1 MQHQKKKGVSRAL
14 ALAAGL
20 SLVAGVL
27 PAAHAVGGAAPAA
40 PITANDAFEDGS
52 YIVVLKDQPLATFP
66 ATAGSATSK
75 VDTTSATAIS
85 HTERLLSQQ
94 AAALASVEAEATH
107 NYTVALNGFSA
118 KLTGE
123 QAAALAARGDVVS
136 VTPSKMRTLSE
147 GETYQLPDG
156 VNVPATEESPDFLGL
171 RGEGGV
177 WEQVGGPM
185 EAGRGMVVGVID
197 TGIAYDNP
205 SFSGEGMPDAPEGWA
220 GECEPG
226 EDGGLPADA
235 CNGKII
241 GATYHVE
248 GLRAAGFEAEEAVNP
263 IDNNG
268 HGSHVAGT
276 AAGREITVTGG
287 GEQFDMAGMAPG
299 AHLSSYKV
307 CWDFEYEGGVRNGCF
322 DEDSVA
328 AIDQALA
335 DGVDVLNFSIS
346 GDPTLY
352 NNPVDMA
359 FKNAT
364 AAGVFVAAASGN
376 EGEEGGT
383 ANHIGPWMTTVGA
396 ATHRGD
402 DAPVIAPFSNPG
414 PVAVADEEQ
423 TVLKPDL
430 GAPGVEVLAAIY
442 SEDGTPNWAYLSG
455 TSMASPHVAGLGA
468 LLAGENP
475 DWSPMAVKSAMQTSA
490 RDYTDAESNAAFE
503 GGTGFVEPRSFLSPG
518 LVFDS
523 TEADWDAF
531 LADPAN
537 GYELNTAYV
546 VVPALGTTPTT
557 VTRTVTN
564 PGDAEATFTAAYEGP
579 ETLQV
584 EVSPA
589 SVTVPAGGSAEVTIT
604 VANTGAAAD
613 AWQEGDISWTAGETV
628 VEIPVVARGAVAD
641 VEPEPEPGPEIDRV
655 YGADRYGTA
664 AGVSALFPE
673 GVDTVYVASGQGFAD
688 ALAGSAPAASGLLPQ
703 GVLGTQNTPDGDPAP
718 VLLTRNDELMDE
730 TVAALDALEPSN
742 IIILGGEGA
751 INADVAE
758 DLGEYGEV
766 SRVEGANRYETAAN
780 LALMFDDV
788 DTVYVA
794 SGDDRAYADALA
806 GAARAGMENAPVIL
820 TRQDELHSAAQE
832 ALETLAPANVVILG
846 GSVAISDD
854 VETALGEFGEVD
866 RLAGE
871 DRYATAVAISQVH
884 DADASVVYIASG
896 QNYPDALAG
905 SSLAGYE
912 GVPVLL
918 TKQDRLSSVTADEL
932 ERLNPE
938 RIVVL
943 GGSVAVSEDVVNE
956 IEDIWND

>member
-52 YIVVLKDQPLATFP
+52 YIVVLADQPLATFP

-75 VDTTSATAIS
+75 VDTTSAAALS

-118 KLTGE
+118 NLTSE

-136 VTPSKMRTLSE
+136 ITPSTMRTLTA
-147 GETYQLPDG
+147 GETYELPDG
-156 VNVPATEESPDFLGL
+156 VNVPTTDVSPDFLGL

-177 WEQVGGPM
+177 WDQIGGPM
-185 EAGRGMVVGVID
+185 AAGQGLVVGVID

-205 SFSGEGMPDAPEGWA
+205 SFSGDGMPSAPEGWT

-235 CNGKII
+235 CNGKIV
-241 GATYHVE
+241 GATYHAD
-248 GLRAAGFEAEEAVNP
+248 GIRAAGFEPTEAVNP
-263 IDNNG
+263 VDNDG

-276 AAGREITVTGG
+276 AVGREVTLTGG
-287 GEQFDMAGMAPG
+287 GQEFDIAGMAPG
-299 AHLSSYKV
+299 AHLASYKV
-307 CWDFEYEGGVRNGCF
+307 CWDFVNQGQNVNGCF
-322 DEDSVA
+322 DADSID
-328 AIDQALA
+328 AIDTALA

-346 GDPTLY
+346 GDPTTY
-352 NNPVDMA
+352 ENPVDMA
-359 FKNAT
+359 FKNAA

-396 ATHRGD
+396 ATHKAA
-402 DAPVIAPFSNPG
+402 DAPSIAPFSNPG
-414 PVAVADEEQ
+414 PVAVPNAAEQ
-423 TVLKPDL
+423 TILKPDL
-430 GAPGVEVLAAIY
+430 GAPGVDVLAAY
-442 SEDGTPNWAYLSG
+442 SSEGGPRFGELSG

-475 DWSPMAVKSAMQTSA
+475 AWSPMAVKSALQTSA
-490 RDYTDAESNAAFE
+490 RDYTDAASNAAFE
-503 GGTGFVEPRSFLSPG
+503 GGTGFVEPRNFLAPG

-531 LADPAN
+531 LADPAS
-537 GYELNTAYV
+537 GHELNAAYV
-546 VVPALGTTPTT
+546 VIPALGTTATT

-564 PGDAEATFTAAYEGP
+564 PGDAEATFTAAYAGP
-579 ETLQV
+579 ETLHV

-604 VANTGAAAD
+604 VANTGAAVD
-613 AWQEGDISWTAGETV
+613 AWQEGDITWTAGETV
-628 VEIPVVARGAVAD
+628 VEIPVVARGEVAD
-641 VEPEPEPGPEIDRV
+641 DTEPEPGPEIDRV
-655 YGADRYGTA
+655 GGDDRYETA
-664 AGVSALFPE
+664 AMVSQMFPE
-673 GVDTVYVASGQGFAD
+673 GADTVYVASGQGFAD
-688 ALAGSAPAASGLLPQ
+688 ALAGSAPASSGLLPQ
-703 GVLGTQNTPDGDPAP
+703 GHMQVMNTPDGDPAP
-718 VLLTRNDELMDE
+718 VLLTRNDELMSD
-730 TVAALDALEPSN
+730 TVDALEALEPSN
-742 IIILGGEGA
+742 IIILGGPVA
-751 INADVAE
+751 INEDVEEELA
-758 DLGEYGEV
+758 EYGEV
-766 SRVEGANRYETAAN
+766 SRVAGDNRYETAAN
-780 LALMFDDV
+780 LAMMFDNV
-788 DTVYVA
+788 DTVYLA

-806 GAARAGMENAPVIL
+806 GAARAGMENVPVLL
-820 TRQDELHSAAQE
+820 TRSNEVHSATAE
-832 ALETLAPANVVILG
+832 ALETLAPANIVIVG
-846 GSVAISDD
+846 GPVAINDG
-854 VETALGEFGEVD
+854 VEEALAEYGEVT
-866 RLAGE
+866 RIAGGN
-871 DRYATAVAISQVH
+871 RYGTAVAISQIH
-884 DADASVVYIASG
+884 DADVPVVYIASG
-896 QNYPDALAG
+896 ENYPDALAG
-905 SSLAGYE
+905 SALAGHE

-918 TKQDRLSSVTADEL
+918 TRQANLANSTAAEL

-943 GGSVAVSEDVVNE
+943 GGQVAVSENVVNQ